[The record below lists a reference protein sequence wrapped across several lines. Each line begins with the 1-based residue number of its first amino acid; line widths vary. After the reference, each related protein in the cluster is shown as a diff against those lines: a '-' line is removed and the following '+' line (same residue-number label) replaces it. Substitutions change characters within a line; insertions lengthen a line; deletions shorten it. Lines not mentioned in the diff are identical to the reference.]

1 LSMTL
6 DDYLAINVFHFMLV
20 FARLSVVFL
29 LMPGVSAAYVPTRIR
44 LIFAVLVTV
53 LVLPIVQQSLPPQP
67 AQLADMAWLIFS
79 EIVIGG
85 FLGAVIQIL
94 MAALEFAG
102 QIISTATGL
111 ANAMVD
117 DPVSEEQSAIVIGLL
132 NVTAV
137 ALIFITGL
145 HHLMIMAMVDS
156 YNLFVPNA
164 PLFTRDMLTMAASL
178 LDDAFYMGIRL
189 AAPFLVFEMVFQIAS
204 GILARLSPQL
214 NVFFVVLPAQII
226 LGMSVMMIA
235 LPTLMLLFLRF
246 FENNLHTLLNPVGLF
261 VR

>member
-1 LSMTL
+1 MTL
-6 DDYLAINVFHFMLV
+6 NDYLAINVFQFLLV
-20 FARLSVVFL
+20 FARLSVVFFM
-29 LMPGVSAAYVPTRIR
+29 MPGLSAGYVPVRVR

-53 LVLPIVQQSLPPQP
+53 LVLPIVQKLLP
-67 AQLADMAWLIFS
+67 AQPTETAELVWLITS
-79 EIVIGG
+79 EILIGG

-102 QIISTATGL
+102 QMISTATGM

-117 DPVSEEQSAIVIGLL
+117 DPVTEEQSAIIIGLL
-132 NVTAV
+132 NLIAV
-137 ALIFITGL
+137 AMIFITGV
-145 HHLMIMAMVDS
+145 HHFMIMAMVDS
-156 YNLFVPNA
+156 YNLFLPNA
-164 PLFTRDMLTMAASL
+164 PLFTKDMLNMAAAL

-226 LGMSVMMIA
+226 LGLSVMMIA
-235 LPTLMLLFLRF
+235 LPTLILIFLRF
-246 FENNLHTLLNPVGLF
+246 FENNLHTLLNPTVL